1 MQVVT
6 KVSDLREYV
15 KKAKRGGKTI
25 GFVPTMGYFHQG
37 HLSLMQKARKVC
49 DEVIISVFVNP
60 LQFGPNEDLKDY
72 PQDLGEDLKKA
83 KKVGV
88 DLVFAPQVEEM
99 YPESFSTYV
108 EVSGSLVSTL
118 CGRSRPFF
126 FKGVNTVVA
135 KLFELVRPDKAFFG
149 QKDYQQLKVIEK
161 MVKELNMDIEIVSLP
176 IVREKD
182 GLALSSRNTYLNK
195 EERKRA
201 LVLYNSLSL
210 AKELIESGRKNAEEI
225 RKEMEGI
232 IKPKGEIDY
241 IAIANPET
249 LKEVEGIK
257 GKVLV
262 ALAVKIGKARLIDN
276 MII

>member
-49 DEVIISVFVNP
+49 DEVIISIFVNP

-72 PQDLGEDLKKA
+72 PQDMGEDLKKA

-88 DLVFAPQVEEM
+88 DLVFAPQIKEM
-99 YPESFSTYV
+99 YPEGFSTYV
-108 EVSGSLVSTL
+108 EVSGNLTSTL
-118 CGRSRPFF
+118 CGRSRPLF
-126 FKGVNTVVA
+126 FKGVTTVVA

-210 AKELIESGRKNAEEI
+210 AKELIKSGEEKARKVK
-225 RKEMEGI
+225 KEMEKL

>member
-1 MQVVT
+1 MQVVN
-6 KVSDLREYV
+6 KISDLRECV
-15 KKAKRGGKTI
+15 KKAKRRGKTI

-37 HLSLMQKARKVC
+37 HLSLMQEARKVC
-49 DEVIISVFVNP
+49 DEVIISIFVNP
-60 LQFGPNEDLKDY
+60 LQFGPKDDLKDY
-72 PQDLGEDLKKA
+72 PQDLGEDLRKA

-99 YPESFSTYV
+99 YPEGFSTYV
-108 EVSGSLVSTL
+108 EVSGPLTSAL
-118 CGRSRPFF
+118 CGRSRPLF
-126 FKGVNTVVA
+126 FKGVTTVVA
-135 KLFELVRPDKAFFG
+135 KLFEMVRPDKAFFG

-195 EERKRA
+195 EEQERA

-210 AKELIESGRKNAEEI
+210 AKELIKSGKKEAKKVK
-225 RKEMEGI
+225 KEMEKL

-249 LKEVEGIK
+249 LKEVEEIK